1 MPKSMSRLV
10 HLLSSSS
17 LSIKIPLSQNQ
28 EHYCVCQETLINRK
42 IFFYHFYHWYVSHNP
57 SIFFAHSIS
66 NYFCSYEPLI
76 ESTELSF
83 IVYFSELLKSSF
95 WKKIWV
101 RELTMVFLWNLLR
114 DWLHKDKSK
123 YWICMISDM

>member
-42 IFFYHFYHWYVSHNP
+42 IFFLSFLSLICITKSFH
-57 SIFFAHSIS
+57 FFAHSIS

-76 ESTELSF
+76 ESTELSC

>member
-17 LSIKIPLSQNQ
+17 LSTKIPLSQNQ
-28 EHYCVCQETLINRK
+28 EHYGVCQEILIDRK
-42 IFFYHFYHWYVSHNP
+42 IFFII
-57 SIFFAHSIS
+57 SITDMDHTILPFFAHSIS

-76 ESTELSF
+76 ESTELSC

-95 WKKIWV
+95 WIKIWV
-101 RELTMVFLWNLLR
+101 RELTVVFLWNLLR
-114 DWLHKDKSK
+114 DWLHKDKAK